1 MHVSFIPLSLLAA
14 RALADGAAIVAA
26 MTTISEATVA
36 LNSTV
41 TSFPS
46 NPLLDL
52 LDVGPLLTDSL
63 TLLND
68 INSATATAQKSANL
82 TISEVVA
89 VAEAT
94 LSLASTVESVLTNIV
109 NSKPKFDKLV
119 VVSPVILLNL
129 KSEKSATDKF
139 GAAVVAKVPTA
150 FQTTAQNLLA
160 PIDAAFNSAIA
171 TYEQF
176 AIRGRARR

>member
-52 LDVGPLLTDSL
+52 LDIGPLLTGC
-63 TLLND
+63 
-68 INSATATAQKSANL
+68 KP
-82 TISEVVA
+82 
-89 VAEAT
+89 
-94 LSLASTVESVLTNIV
+94 LSY
-109 NSKPKFDKLV
+109 KPSYL
-119 VVSPVILLNL
+119 PQL
-129 KSEKSATDKF
+129 
-139 GAAVVAKVPTA
+139 
-150 FQTTAQNLLA
+150 
-160 PIDAAFNSAIA
+160 
-171 TYEQF
+171 
-176 AIRGRARR
+176 